1 MADDKLFRLS
11 GRWSPGRFVIE
22 LALECVPRTGGE
34 GKPVPPGF
42 LAPPVSVTPQQLQPL
57 LIASLGSL
65 YVAADVSPPPRVIWY
80 DHDGEVLVHL
90 DRTVVKLE
98 DGLVL
103 VALTLESDQTGAG
116 QLTVPLS
123 IGSAQLAAGL
133 VAVTES
139 RPRGPVALTDRWGEA
154 AVAAAWRALLD
165 AAHSLA
171 LQAGVDTSGARLIPG
186 AISCDGTS
194 LSVVPQARHPVDA
207 VTGR

>member
-1 MADDKLFRLS
+1 VGDDKLFRLS
-11 GRWSPGRFVIE
+11 GRWSRGHADVE
-22 LALECVPRTGGE
+22 LTVESLPRE
-34 GKPVPPGF
+34 KPAPPGS
-42 LAPPVSVTPQQLQPL
+42 LAPSVRVTTEQLQPL

-65 YVAADVSPPPRVIWY
+65 YVAADVSPPPQVIWY
-80 DHDGEVLVHL
+80 DHDSEVLVHL
-90 DRTVVKLE
+90 DRTVVELD

-103 VALTLESDQTGAG
+103 VALTLETDQTGVG

-139 RPRGPVALTDRWGEA
+139 RPRGPAALVDRWGDA
-154 AVAAAWRALLD
+154 AIAAAWRGLLD

-171 LQAGVDTSGARLIPG
+171 LQAGVDANGARLVPG
-186 AISCDGTS
+186 AVSCDGKT
-194 LSVVPQARHPVDA
+194 LSVVPQARHAIDA